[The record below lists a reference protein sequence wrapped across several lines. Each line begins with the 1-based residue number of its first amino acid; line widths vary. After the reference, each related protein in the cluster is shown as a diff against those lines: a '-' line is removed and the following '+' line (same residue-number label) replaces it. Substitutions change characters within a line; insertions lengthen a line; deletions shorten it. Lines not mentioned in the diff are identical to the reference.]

1 MAPPED
7 VQSLHKEGRLA
18 LALQAYQLG
27 QFSSTRACADKYN
40 VAESTLRYR
49 LKGYPARRDAHPN
62 NRKLTNTKEST
73 LVQWILSIDERGLP
87 PTRPIVR
94 QMATLLLQKRSLQG
108 TIGEK

>member
-27 QFSSTRACADKYN
+27 QFSSTRACADKYD

-49 LKGYPARRDAHPN
+49 HPARRDAHPN
-62 NRKLTNTKEST
+62 NRKLTNTEEST
-73 LVQWILSIDERGLP
+73 LVQWILSMDERGLP

-94 QMATLLLQKRSLQG
+94 QMATLLLQKRSPQG